1 MSAFTCLF
9 SNDSEPFS
17 GGIGTN
23 AKPFNDLI
31 PELPVSLSEAV
42 IAKSTES
49 PATMSIRLLA
59 GTPVITGLIASG
71 VEVAG
76 ALFSEDK
83 VPFLFGKVTFVLA
96 TYEPP

>member
-1 MSAFTCLF
+1 
-9 SNDSEPFS
+9 
-17 GGIGTN
+17 
-23 AKPFNDLI
+23 
-31 PELPVSLSEAV
+31 
-42 IAKSTES
+42 
-49 PATMSIRLLA
+49 MSIRLLA

-96 TYEPP
+96 TYEPPCTFGTVTVAFPFETIPVWLVLFGP